1 MEERQLLSTWPQFQL
16 APTGSASTASDIAAV
31 SRIPGSMDNTG
42 PTDLLSYNAATG
54 RAAFSIGTGTAGDQ
68 KVVRDV
74 VAAQGWT
81 SIVPMN
87 IDNDVNGLT
96 DLLSNPAAATGYS
109 PAPANAP
116 LFNNGGPS

>member
-1 MEERQLLSTWPQFQL
+1 
-16 APTGSASTASDIAAV
+16 
-31 SRIPGSMDNTG
+31 MDNTG

-96 DLLSNPAAATGYS
+96 DFVSYNAATGRAAFS
-109 PAPANAP
+109 IGIGTAGDQKVVRDVVAAQGWTSIVPMNIDG
-116 LFNNGGPS
+116 NGLTDLLSYNQ